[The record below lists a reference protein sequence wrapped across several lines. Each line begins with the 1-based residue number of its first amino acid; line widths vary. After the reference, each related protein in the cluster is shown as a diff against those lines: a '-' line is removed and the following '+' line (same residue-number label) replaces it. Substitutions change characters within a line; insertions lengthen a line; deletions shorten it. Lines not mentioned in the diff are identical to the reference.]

1 MKNVLLLS
9 FFLMFL
15 LNHSSAFSE
24 GSIAIVDLDR
34 AMRISNYAAKQYKVL
49 QTDNGYQELVEQVKK
64 AQTTFQ
70 TLQKEA
76 ETKALTWSDEQ
87 KQVHQKK
94 AQKIYAELNR
104 LANQEVA
111 VRKRLDA
118 NIKKEL
124 APKVEVIVNKIIEEK
139 KIGLLLKAKAVYFR
153 TPEFDITEELVKRLN
168 SSE

>member
-9 FFLMFL
+9 FFLVFL
-15 LNHSSAFSE
+15 LNYSSAFSE
-24 GSIAIVDLDR
+24 GNIAIVDLDR
-34 AMRISNYAAKQYKVL
+34 AMLMSNYAVKQDKVL
-49 QTDNGYQELVEQVKK
+49 QADNGYKNLVEKIKEIQVTL
-64 AQTTFQ
+64 QS
-70 TLQKEA
+70 LQKEA

-87 KQVHQKK
+87 KQLHQKK
-94 AQKIYAELNR
+94 AQKIYAELNN
-104 LANQEVA
+104 LASQEVA

-153 TPEFDITEELVKRLN
+153 APEFDITEELVKRLN
-168 SSE
+168 GSE